1 MKPLY
6 PAIFNESQ
14 ASRLAWAELP
24 ENQIFYHHLLNSCR
38 NFPSLILA
46 YSAAEGLPD
55 LAATITES
63 LLSAGINVFLP
74 GEAAPVCSL
83 AQALISRNMP
93 HSLYLD
99 RAGNDALLTL
109 TLLASHGGPL
119 DEKDI
124 LEAKPAAPPPK
135 PGLAGSTELDRYYVN
150 NLAGLVDRFIEAGPG
165 FKNIEIPF
173 AGIEKSLREV
183 PELSII
189 FESDPNGPTARV
201 SRDGQGLQITDRN
214 GREVEAGEIAGD
226 ITRYL
231 VGERL
236 ASGTIIGPAGQ
247 ISDFSTGCETLG
259 VDGTS
264 FDMSYHAGFSDL
276 LVGWW
281 HDGVCA
287 HQGSSCFGDAILT
300 AIYYLEAHRSKK
312 A

>member
-14 ASRLAWAELP
+14 ARHLAWAELP
-24 ENQIFYHHLLNSCR
+24 ENQVFYNHLLNSCR
-38 NFPSLILA
+38 SFPSLILA

-55 LAATITES
+55 LAATIAES
-63 LLSAGINVFLP
+63 LLSAGINIFLP
-74 GEAAPVCSL
+74 GEPAPVCSL

-99 RAGNDALLTL
+99 RVANDSVLTL
-109 TLLASHGGPL
+109 SLLASHGGPL

-124 LEAKPAAPPPK
+124 LAATPDAPPPRA
-135 PGLAGSTELDRYYVN
+135 GLAGSTELGRYYVN

-173 AGIEKSLREV
+173 AGIEQSLREM
-183 PELSII
+183 PELGII
-189 FESDPNGPTARV
+189 FESDPQGPTARV
-201 SRDGQGLQITDRN
+201 SRDGQGLQII
-214 GREVEAGEIAGD
+214 GRDNRVVEADEIAGD
-226 ITRYL
+226 IARYL
-231 VGERL
+231 VAERL
-236 ASGTIIGPAGQ
+236 ASGTIIGPASQ
-247 ISDFSTGCETLG
+247 VSDFSTGCETLG
-259 VDGTS
+259 VAGTS

-281 HDGVCA
+281 NDGVLA